1 VMCFGRHQHYQEFF
15 IASNPIFA
23 SKQEC
28 CPFVQKQLFTRSV
41 YLCRMSTE

>member
-28 CPFVQKQLFTRSV
+28 CPYVQYGSKA
-41 YLCRMSTE
+41 STACLSS